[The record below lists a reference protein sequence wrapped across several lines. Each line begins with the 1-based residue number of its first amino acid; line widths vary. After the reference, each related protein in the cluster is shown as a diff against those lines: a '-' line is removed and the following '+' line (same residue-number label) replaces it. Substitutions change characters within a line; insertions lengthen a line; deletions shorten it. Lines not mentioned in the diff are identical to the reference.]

1 VREGCSRSL
10 RVSVSGSTG
19 VRAMSWSDT
28 LKGLVGEAEQA
39 AIPGLVEKILGP
51 ERVQAILAKL
61 NDAGLQAQVQS
72 WLDKNK
78 DSLPITADQVRKAL
92 GDEHVQQIAK
102 SLGIPMDKVLELL
115 AKYLP
120 QAAAAARPLPPP
132 SSP

>member
-1 VREGCSRSL
+1 
-10 RVSVSGSTG
+10 
-19 VRAMSWSDT
+19 MSWSDT

-39 AIPGLVEKILGP
+39 AMPGLVEKILGP

-61 NDAGLQAQVQS
+61 NDAGFQAQVQS

-78 DSLPITADQVRKAL
+78 DNLPITADQVRKAL

-120 QAAAAARPLPPP
+120 QAAAAASPLPPP